1 MNEEGRIML
10 DLTAEQ
16 RTALASGE
24 AVPYVLEQT
33 ECVVVRKD
41 VFERMQH
48 VAYDDSE
55 WTHEEMVALAER
67 AFDDADTAG
76 PITR

>member
-1 MNEEGRIML
+1 ML
-10 DLTAEQ
+10 DLSPDQES
-16 RTALASGE
+16 ALANGE
-24 AVPYVLEQT
+24 PVPCVLNQT

-55 WTHEEMVALAER
+55 LTPEEMIAMAER
-67 AFDDADTAG
+67 AFDDAD
-76 PITR
+76 RV

>member
-1 MNEEGRIML
+1 MNLTTEQIMAIAGGEPVSCVL
-10 DLTAEQ
+10 D
-16 RTALASGE
+16 
-24 AVPYVLEQT
+24 QT

-55 WTHEEMVALAER
+55 LTAEEMIAMAER
-67 AFDDADTAG
+67 AFDNADTAG
-76 PITR
+76 PIE

>member
-1 MNEEGRIML
+1 ML

-16 RTALASGE
+16 RTALESGE

>member
-1 MNEEGRIML
+1 MFELSPDQES
-10 DLTAEQ
+10 
-16 RTALASGE
+16 ALASGE
-24 AVPYVLEQT
+24 PVPCLVSDT
-33 ECVVVRKD
+33 ECIVVRKD

-55 WTHEEMVALAER
+55 LTAGEMIAMAEH

-76 PITR
+76 PIE

>member
-1 MNEEGRIML
+1 ML

-16 RTALASGE
+16 QTALESGE
-24 AVPYVLEQT
+24 PVPCVIGAT

-41 VFERMQH
+41 VFNRFQH

-55 WTHEEMVALAER
+55 WTAEEMAALAER

-76 PITR
+76 RIQ

>member
-1 MNEEGRIML
+1 ML

-24 AVPYVLEQT
+24 AVPCVLEQT

-41 VFERMQH
+41 IFERMQH
-48 VAYDDSE
+48 VAYDDCE
-55 WTHEEMVALAER
+55 WTPDEMISLAER
-67 AFDDADTAG
+67 AFDNADTAG
-76 PITR
+76 PIA